1 VGLLIIQ
8 KGANKM
14 ANKLVNKLETYLN
27 KNTVFFNEKDE
38 VVDSIESSIY
48 AELNNMKVTT
58 EMSEEDVSKVMDT
71 INIDIEEKDILNCN
85 FEISVFS
92 SSTLYLENLESIN
105 ELKLELVSCISTG
118 IEMTN
123 YYMAYML
130 RGK

>member
-1 VGLLIIQ
+1 
-8 KGANKM
+8 M

>member
-85 FEISVFS
+85 FEISVFR

>member
-1 VGLLIIQ
+1 MGLLIIQ